1 MDQGSVITMK
11 DVQEPTAVAEDTE
24 ENGKALDVLE
34 KLMDESLKLDLKSLH
49 SQVHSVRPD

>member
-1 MDQGSVITMK
+1 MK